1 MRTAQHRAE
10 SSKMTRAAGQRG
22 NRVCSG
28 AFAINMVQKAHW
40 VAALPRP
47 QISKTIVPSRAGF

>member
-1 MRTAQHRAE
+1 
-10 SSKMTRAAGQRG
+10 MTRAAGQRG

-47 QISKTIVPSRAGF
+47 QISKTIVPSRVGFY